1 MNPFRFNLNQQVA
14 IVASAESGQ
23 VIGRAQYATGQDQ
36 YFVRY
41 RAADGRA
48 VESWWGEDALTEA

>member
-1 MNPFRFNLNQQVA
+1 MSNFRFNLNQQVTIA
-14 IVASAESGQ
+14 ASGETGQ

-36 YFVRY
+36 YHIRY